1 MLEKDLEILEK
12 ILTDSGYSKNYV
24 SVILTHLV
32 NKLSEYNFKEF
43 TPNFLYT
50 ILSPEIGK
58 KTSRDVSDY
67 FEQYRSKGSYTT
79 KLQDYLNKSPWMK

>member
-1 MLEKDLEILEK
+1 MDKDLDILEK
-12 ILTDSGYSKNYV
+12 ILTELGYSKNFI
-24 SVILTHLV
+24 SIILTHLV
-32 NKLSEYNFKEF
+32 NKLVEYKFKEF

-67 FEQYRSKGSYTT
+67 FEQYRSKGSYNT